1 MARGLNKVILIGNL
15 GDEPT
20 MRSSQSG
27 IPVANFSMVTNDVRR
42 NPQTGETTEYAEWHR
57 IVMWNKLAEI
67 AGQYLHKG
75 SRVYIEGKLRTR
87 SYTDKTGVKRMV
99 TEISADEML
108 MLDSRRDSGAASPAD
123 GQQQWGQNSR
133 QSEDFGRANSNSSF
147 GGNSFNGGN
156 GSFGGYEAPQQPQSY
171 GQMQKSYDQNTNVAP
186 ANVIGSEPVTE
197 PEPNVRPQDD
207 DIPF

>member
-15 GDEPT
+15 GDEPV

-57 IVMWNKLAEI
+57 IVIWNKLAEI

-87 SYTDKTGVKRMV
+87 QYVDKTGVKRSI
-99 TEISADEML
+99 TEINADEML
-108 MLDSRRDSGAASPAD
+108 MLDSRRDSTAGASGD
-123 GQQQWGQNSR
+123 SQQQWGQAPQKN
-133 QSEDFGRANSNSSF
+133 EDFGRAAGSF
-147 GGNSFNGGN
+147 GGNNFGGSNYGSGSFN
-156 GSFGGYEAPQQPQSY
+156 SYEAPQQQPAY
-171 GQMQKSYDQNTNVAP
+171 GQMQKSYTQDKPVAP
-186 ANVIGSEPVTE
+186 ASVISNEPAAQ
-197 PEPNVRPQDD
+197 EPNVRQQDD